1 MNIRIREATA
11 ADLPA
16 MLAIY
21 NEVIANTTAIY
32 DYTPRTIEAQAAW
45 LDTKRAQN
53 WPVLVADDD
62 GAVAGY
68 GSYGPF
74 RPWPAYLHSVE
85 NSIYVAANRR
95 GRGIGS
101 MLLPA
106 IIDHAARRGFHT
118 MIAGIDAA
126 NEGSLRL
133 HGKFGFRKVAQFQE
147 VGWKFDRWLDLVFL
161 QRMLNNAAPKFAWH
175 D

>member
-1 MNIRIREATA
+1 MRIRDATP

-21 NEVIANTTAIY
+21 NEVIATTTAIY
-32 DYTPRTIEAQAAW
+32 DYTPRTIEAHQAW
-45 LDTKRAQN
+45 CETKRAQD
-53 WPVLVADDD
+53 WPVLVADHD

-85 NSIYVAANRR
+85 NSIYVAAEHR

-101 MLLPA
+101 VLLPA
-106 IIDHAARRGFHT
+106 IIAHAARRGFHT

-126 NEGSLRL
+126 NAASLRL
-133 HGKFGFRKVAQFQE
+133 HDKFGFRKVAQFHE

-161 QRMLNNAAPKFAWH
+161 QLMLKHAPRRSA
-175 D
+175 

>member
-1 MNIRIREATA
+1 MQIRDAA
-11 ADLPA
+11 PADLPA

-21 NEVIANTTAIY
+21 NDVIATTTAIY
-32 DYTPRTIEAQAAW
+32 DYTPRALEAHEAW
-45 LDTKRAQN
+45 LRTKQEQN

-85 NSIYVAANRR
+85 NSIYVAADRR

-101 MLLPA
+101 VLLPA

-133 HGKFGFRKVAQFQE
+133 HGKFGFRKVAQFHE

-161 QRMLNNAAPKFAWH
+161 QRMLNGDAQRSA
-175 D
+175 

>member
-1 MNIRIREATA
+1 MDIRIRDASAE
-11 ADLPA
+11 DLPA

-32 DYTPRTIEAQAAW
+32 DDTPRTLDAQRAW
-45 LDTKRAQN
+45 LETKQAQD
-53 WPVLVADDD
+53 WPVLVAEVD
-62 GAVAGY
+62 GLLAGY

-85 NSIYVAANRR
+85 NSIYVAAEQR

-101 MLLPA
+101 KLLPA
-106 IIDHAARRGFHT
+106 IVDSAAKRGFHT

-126 NEGSLRL
+126 NHGSLRL
-133 HGKFGFRKVAQFQE
+133 HEKFGFRKVAQFHE
-147 VGWKFDRWLDLVFL
+147 VGWKFERWLDLVFL
-161 QRMLNNAAPKFAWH
+161 QRMLA
-175 D
+175 